1 MDSKKIKEMLAGCSI
16 RKLKKDQL
24 LILFLTG
31 VLLVVIALPSGGGK
45 TGAHSDDPDSA
56 GRNAPADSS
65 GEDQMDYVR
74 YLEQKLE
81 EVISQM
87 EGPET

>member
-45 TGAHSDDPDSA
+45 TGAHSDDPTARA
-56 GRNAPADSS
+56 GTPRRILPGKIRWIMS
-65 GEDQMDYVR
+65 GIWNR
-74 YLEQKLE
+74 
-81 EVISQM
+81 SWRR
-87 EGPET
+87 

>member
-45 TGAHSDDPDSA
+45 TGAHADDPDSA

-65 GEDQMDYVR
+65 GGSAGEAAEL
-74 YLEQKLE
+74 LEPPGSE
-81 EVISQM
+81 EGMLSA
-87 EGPET
+87 